1 MNDIGGKERRFLDAL
16 ESLFTGA
23 QVDGQSGFIN
33 LMRVKRRYFQSLR
46 PQLLQAIDKRARPQ
60 TAEREELFD
69 KLYTFFRRYFCESG
83 SIYFRHL
90 PAFASTYQQVYADGQ
105 DVLIGTPSG
114 NGSES
119 DGMKK

>member
-1 MNDIGGKERRFLDAL
+1 MNKAVIKEQRFLDAL

-23 QVDGQSGFIN
+23 QVDGRSGFIN

-46 PQLLQAIDKRARPQ
+46 PQLLQTIDKRARPQ
-60 TAEREELFD
+60 TAAREELFD
-69 KLYTFFRRYFCESG
+69 KLYTFFGRYFCESG

-90 PAFASTYQQVYADGQ
+90 PAFAPTYQQVYADGQ

-114 NGSES
+114 NDSES
-119 DGMKK
+119 H